1 MCVNIK
7 HNSVHKNIFCA
18 NKYWLTIAK
27 LINDVC
33 IHIEQ
38 ILVSMDE
45 NNVVFKFKNIWRER
59 NTHVVRML
67 PLQSCVKRDSVCKF
81 YFYFNRFS
89 SDFMDGY
96 WI

>member
-1 MCVNIK
+1 M
-7 HNSVHKNIFCA
+7 
-18 NKYWLTIAK
+18 Y
-27 LINDVC
+27 

-45 NNVVFKFKNIWRER
+45 NNVVFKLKNIWRER

-81 YFYFNRFS
+81 YFNFNNL
-89 SDFMDGY
+89 
-96 WI
+96 